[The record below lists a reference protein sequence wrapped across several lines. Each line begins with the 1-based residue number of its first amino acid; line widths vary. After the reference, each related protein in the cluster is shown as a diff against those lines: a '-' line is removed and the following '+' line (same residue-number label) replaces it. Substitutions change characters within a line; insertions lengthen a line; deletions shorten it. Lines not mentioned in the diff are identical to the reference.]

1 MGCEAGGSVDVRIPN
16 SDQQSS
22 PTSPPVGATHG
33 QTLESAAHAAHE
45 FWAHRRVAGEI
56 NERAEDRYRRAL
68 DAFLRFAAAHD
79 VTAVSGVTGALCAAW
94 VAAPSSAERPGSR
107 ARPGQP
113 ASAAT
118 RRGRL
123 VVLRA
128 TLTVW
133 STKGWIE
140 PGLAPTDVIPK
151 SPPRP
156 PCPLTPAEVRQI
168 QASGR
173 GSAGDTLLP
182 AIVALGLAGSSGTE
196 IATAFVDAFDPVSG
210 TLRLSGRG
218 QRRPR
223 TIALDGHAR
232 LAIATHIRALGM
244 AAARRHDAMPS
255 NSTPLALAASTF

>member
-1 MGCEAGGSVDVRIPN
+1 VGWRNATSLAPVLSGPSSRDKGEAPDGSPKCRIGPQRAGRPRRSERTEDSLYAEMGCEAGGSVDVRIPN

-156 PCPLTPAEVRQI
+156 PCPPDTGRSPA
-168 QASGR
+168 
-173 GSAGDTLLP
+173 DP
-182 AIVALGLAGSSGTE
+182 GLREG
-196 IATAFVDAFDPVSG
+196 
-210 TLRLSGRG
+210 LCR
-218 QRRPR
+218 
-223 TIALDGHAR
+223 
-232 LAIATHIRALGM
+232 
-244 AAARRHDAMPS
+244 
-255 NSTPLALAASTF
+255 